1 MAQFR
6 KDTNQYLSDSK
17 TIFEVMMLADQYGN
31 LVGPANPSGMAV
43 DAFGRAR
50 VSQPFTLFDSYSR
63 FNPSDKYSVANTSG
77 GTYSFDANAA
87 TFSMTVDTTSGA
99 ETKRETKRVFAYQP
113 GKSLQ
118 IMNTFIMGAP
128 KTGLRQRIGYFSSQ
142 NGIFLEQDN
151 TTISF
156 VKRSYSTGSV
166 VETKVSQS
174 SWNRDKLDGT
184 GPSGYT
190 LDLTKAQILFI
201 DIEWLGLGTVR
212 CGFVING
219 ELVHCHSFHHAN
231 ILDVPYM
238 TTACLPIRAEIT
250 NTSETANSSTLK
262 MVCSTV
268 ISEGGYELRGRQ
280 KTAGQEPLAANNYT
294 LTTAGTYYPVVSI
307 RLKSDKLDGIVLPKE
322 VALVGTTASDLKYK
336 IVDGATITGGTWV
349 SAGTNSDVEYNIT
362 GTSMSGGSD
371 LWASYLISTGSQSP
385 IAQLDSGTFKFQLE
399 RDSFTSTPST
409 FTLAVAAK
417 SNSDKVIGTLN
428 WEEVT

>member
-1 MAQFR
+1 MAQYR
-6 KDTNQYLSDSK
+6 KDTHQYLGDGK

-50 VSQPFTLFDSYSR
+50 MSQPFTLFDSYNR
-63 FNPSDKYSVANTSG
+63 FDPSEKYHVANTATGSY
-77 GTYSFDANAA
+77 TFSANAA
-87 TFSMTVDTTSGA
+87 TFSLTVDTTSGA

-118 IMNTFIMGAP
+118 VMNTFIMNPP
-128 KTGLRQRIGYFSSQ
+128 KTGLRQRIGYFSSE
-142 NGIFLEQDN
+142 NGIFLEQNDA
-151 TTISF
+151 TITF
-156 VKRSYSTGSV
+156 VKRSFSTGSI
-166 VETKVSQS
+166 VETKINQS
-174 SWNRDKLDGT
+174 DWNFDKLDGT

-219 ELVHCHSFHHAN
+219 QLIHCHSFHHAN
-231 ILDVPYM
+231 VVDAPYM

-250 NTSETANSSTLK
+250 NTAETANSSTLK
-262 MVCSTV
+262 MVCATV
-268 ISEGGYELRGRQ
+268 ISEGGYELRGKQR
-280 KTAGQEPLAANNYT
+280 TAGQEPLAASNYN
-294 LTTAGTYYPVVSI
+294 LATAGTYYPVVSI

-322 VALVGTTASDLKYK
+322 VALVGTTQSDFRYK
-336 IVDGATITGGTWV
+336 VVDGATITGGTWV
-349 SAGTNSDVEYNIT
+349 SAGTGSDVEYNIT
-362 GTSMSGGSD
+362 GTSMSGGID
-371 LWASYLISTGSQSP
+371 LWSSFLISTGGQSP
-385 IAQLDSGTFKFQLE
+385 IAQLDSGTFKYQLE
-399 RDSFTSTPST
+399 RNSFTSTPST

-417 SNSDKVIGTLN
+417 SNSDKVIGSIS